1 MKPHILSINEKV
13 RMVSSCPSQTQ
24 FGFENHVTETLIRL
38 GTDRLQA
45 TQETYQDGTVVL
57 KYIWPGPN
65 ISVD

>member
-1 MKPHILSINEKV
+1 
-13 RMVSSCPSQTQ
+13 MVSSCPSQTQ